1 MKARI
6 MITAFALAAAAAA
19 LTIVAIIPLSRAW
32 N

>member
-6 MITAFALAAAAAA
+6 MITAFALASAA
-19 LTIVAIIPLSRAW
+19 LTIVAIVPLSRAW

>member
-6 MITAFALAAAAAA
+6 MITAFALASATLGILAM
-19 LTIVAIIPLSRAW
+19 IPLSRAW

>member
-6 MITAFALAAAAAA
+6 MITAFALASAA

>member
-1 MKARI
+1 M
-6 MITAFALAAAAAA
+6 MITAFALASAA